1 MDDAEEREEAGR
13 NRSGPPDGRG
23 PAAWVRTEVLECEVW
38 NAIAEDFSRP
48 FDEAADYDD
57 DADPLPLEDEFADEE
72 ELRDSLFRQLAD
84 LRPELGALLSRQ
96 QFPGRSS

>member
-1 MDDAEEREEAGR
+1 MDDAEEREEADR

-23 PAAWVRTEVLECEVW
+23 PAAWVRTEVLECEIW

-48 FDEAADYDD
+48 LDEAADYDD
-57 DADPLPLEDEFADEE
+57 DEDPVLLEDEFEDEE

-84 LRPELGALLSRQ
+84 FRPELGALLSRQ
-96 QFPGRSS
+96 QLPG

>member
-13 NRSGPPDGRG
+13 NRSGPHDGRG
-23 PAAWVRTEVLECEVW
+23 PAAWVSTEVLECEIW
-38 NAIAEDFSRP
+38 NAIAEDFSQP
-48 FDEAADYDD
+48 LDADAEYDD
-57 DADPLPLEDEFADEE
+57 DENPLPLEDEFEDEE

-96 QFPGRSS
+96 RFPGRSS